1 MIQWLRAAIWAAH
14 LVVGALAAWI
24 AWRLAGALGAAVA
37 VACLIAVQSMIVG
50 AKLGPV
56 PATLVLIGGFWVLS
70 PWAAAGAVLI
80 WIVPGVIRGNPLA
93 GASLAAAAFPL
104 GLWLLAHPGPV
115 VVVLAVVAAGLA
127 VWMQRTWWKEFG
139 L

>member
-1 MIQWLRAAIWAAH
+1 
-14 LVVGALAAWI
+14 LAAWI
-24 AWRLAGALGAAVA
+24 AGRLAGAVGAAVA
-37 VACLIAVQSMIVG
+37 VACLIAVQATIVG

-80 WIVPGVIRGNPLA
+80 WVVPGAIRGNPLA

-115 VVVLAVVAAGLA
+115 VLVLAVVAAGLA